1 MNTRIQLPFRAHVT
15 GQLRAGGKPHAGSKP
30 GLSVSSAVL
39 DVPHVSPAIW
49 RRAGWVLRWLVAT
62 RASVLPLT
70 LFACLFA
77 GLLAL
82 PWSVGEATRLVLVT
96 LALLLAH
103 ATNNLLNDHVDYRTG
118 LDRDNYF
125 RALYGTHP
133 LTRGLMSLAAH
144 RLMILLTG
152 SAAFLLCLYLGRM
165 LGATAYWL
173 AGAGAFFLL
182 FYTYPLKRW
191 AVGELSVF
199 LVWGPLM
206 VGGVY
211 WAVSGDWGAEI
222 MLLSVIYGLGPTVVI
237 FAKHADK
244 RTDDARR
251 GVRTLPVVLGAGW
264 SAVCIALLALLQ
276 VGLTIAWAFAGQA
289 WSYLVIVGALPAL
302 AGCLYRT
309 TRPRPQRRPKDY
321 PKNLWPL
328 WYTVPAFQFAR
339 ASGGLLVL
347 GALANGL
354 L

>member
-1 MNTRIQLPFRAHVT
+1 MTTRVQLPFRARQTVRR
-15 GQLRAGGKPHAGSKP
+15 RARSSSET
-30 GLSVSSAVL
+30 GLSLSSAVL
-39 DVPHVSPAIW
+39 NVPEVSPAVW
-49 RRAGWVLRWLVAT
+49 RRSGWVLRWLVAT

-82 PWSVGEATRLVLVT
+82 PWSVGEATRLALVT

-103 ATNNLLNDHVDYRTG
+103 ATINLLNDHVDYRTG
-118 LDRDNYF
+118 LDRDNYV

-144 RLMILLTG
+144 RLMILVTG
-152 SAAFLLCLYLGRM
+152 VLALLLCLYLVRM
-165 LGATAYWL
+165 LGTTALWL
-173 AGAGAFFLL
+173 AVAGAFFLL

-191 AVGELSVF
+191 AVGELAVF

-211 WAVSGDWGAEI
+211 WAVSDDWGAEI

-251 GVRTLPVVLGAGW
+251 GVRTLPVVLGARW
-264 SAVCIALLALLQ
+264 SAVVIALLALLQ
-276 VGLTIAWAFAGQA
+276 VGLVIGWALAEQT
-289 WSYLVIVGALPAL
+289 WPYLVILGALPSL
-302 AGCLYRT
+302 AACVYRA
-309 TRPRPQRRPKDY
+309 TRPRPRSRPRDY
-321 PKNLWPL
+321 PQNLWPL

-347 GALANGL
+347 GALVNGL

>member
-1 MNTRIQLPFRAHVT
+1 M
-15 GQLRAGGKPHAGSKP
+15 
-30 GLSVSSAVL
+30 GLSLASAVL
-39 DVPHVSPAIW
+39 DVPHVSPAVW
-49 RRAGWVLRWLVAT
+49 RRKGWFLRWLVAA

-82 PWSVGEATRLVLVT
+82 PWSSAEAARLALVT

-103 ATNNLLNDHVDYRTG
+103 GTNNLLNDHIDYLTG
-118 LDRDNYF
+118 LDRGNYF

-133 LTRGLMSLAAH
+133 LTSGLMSLTAH

-152 SAAFLLCLYLGRM
+152 TAALLLCLYLGRM
-165 LGATAYWL
+165 LGTTAWWL
-173 AGAGAFFLL
+173 AGAGVFFLL

-199 LVWGPLM
+199 VVWGPLM

-251 GVRTLPVVLGAGW
+251 GVRTLPVVLGAGG
-264 SAVCIALLALLQ
+264 SAAVIALLALLQ
-276 VGLTIAWAFAGQA
+276 VGLTIGWAVTEPA
-289 WSYLVIVGALPAL
+289 WSYLVILGALPAL
-302 AGCLYRT
+302 SGCLYRAA
-309 TRPRPQRRPKDY
+309 RPRPQRRPDDY
-321 PKNLWPL
+321 PANLWPL
-328 WYTVPAFQFAR
+328 WYTIPAFQFAR
-339 ASGGLLVL
+339 MSGALLVL
-347 GALANGL
+347 GALADGL
-354 L
+354 V